1 MDAMAPMQQVR
12 TTAARYAE
20 ANVLLAQGNFVA
32 ARTVIQDMPVDKALK
47 APEVVEQ
54 QRMLSYISILETA
67 TNGGRSATGLTTAEV
82 NQLKALIVEQ
92 YDRPA
97 NWISNLLCLY
107 YGECRAPLTGGE
119 VGGQKNLRPTVMS
132 DVEIVQNVIVIAPN
146 PTQTWA
152 TVTYTLQEEP
162 VEGWIRVKDLFGR
175 VVIAERMAGTQGQV
189 VMDTRTLSKGVY
201 LVECTSGA
209 GLLLSERLI
218 VQ

>member
-1 MDAMAPMQQVR
+1 MDAMAAMQQVR

-54 QRMLSYISILETA
+54 QRMLSYITILETA
-67 TNGGRSATGLTTAEV
+67 TNGGRSATELTTAEV

-107 YGECRAPLTGGE
+107 YGECRAPRTGGE
-119 VGGQKNLRPTVMS
+119 VGGQKNLRPTVMRRCR
-132 DVEIVQNVIVIAPN
+132 DRAKCHRYRP
-146 PTQTWA
+146 
-152 TVTYTLQEEP
+152 EP
-162 VEGWIRVKDLFGR
+162 HADLGYCHLHVAGRAGRRVDLGEGL
-175 VVIAERMAGTQGQV
+175 
-189 VMDTRTLSKGVY
+189 Y
-201 LVECTSGA
+201 LVGS
-209 GLLLSERLI
+209 
-218 VQ
+218 